1 MGLYVVVGVQW
12 GDEGKG
18 KVVDYLAPEMHYIV
32 RFQGG
37 ANAGHTVTRG
47 KRVFRFHLLPSG
59 CLHPKVTSV
68 IAPGVVA
75 DLHQL
80 LKELDNLQGLGI
92 ARPRLLISPRVHL
105 VMPYHLLQD
114 ELEEKRR
121 GKSSIGT
128 TKRGIGPCYADRA
141 ARNGIRLE
149 DLTRPDEFRARL
161 CYILEEKN
169 TLFTHLY
176 GGDALEVDR
185 VADDLLGAFE
195 RVAPYLAETATVLRE
210 ALTEGKNVLFEG
222 AQGALL
228 DLENGTYPYV
238 TSSHTLAVSATLST
252 GISIRHAKRI
262 LGVSKAYLTRVGSGP
277 FPTEIQESFLNAHIR
292 EVGGEYG
299 ATTGRPRRLGWLD
312 LPLLRY
318 AATVNDLHSL
328 AITKMDVLQD
338 LREIKACVAYR
349 HRGKTLEMPPEDLA
363 LLSEVEP
370 VYERFESWSAIAKA
384 PTYADLPRNAR
395 RYLRFIEKETGIP
408 IYLISYSPE
417 PEHTFRKR
425 AT

>member
-1 MGLYVVVGVQW
+1 MGLYILVGAQW

-18 KVVDYLAPEMHYIV
+18 KVVDYLAPEMDYIV

-47 KRVFRFHLLPSG
+47 KQVFRFHLLPSG
-59 CLHPKVTSV
+59 CLHPSVTSV
-68 IAPGVVA
+68 IAPGVVV

-80 LKELDNLQGLGI
+80 LRELDNLQGLGVS
-92 ARPRLLISPRVHL
+92 RPRLLISPRVHL

-141 ARNGIRLE
+141 ARNGIRLD
-149 DLTRPDEFRARL
+149 DLAQPDHFRNRL
-161 CYILEEKN
+161 RYILEEKN

-176 GGDALEVDR
+176 GAEPLDADS
-185 VADDLLGAFE
+185 VADDLLRAFE
-195 RVAPYLAETATVLRE
+195 RVKPYLAETTTILRD
-210 ALTEGKNVLFEG
+210 ALAKRKKVLFEG
-222 AQGALL
+222 AQGVLL

-238 TSSHTLAVSATLST
+238 TSSHTLAASVTLST
-252 GISIRHAKRI
+252 GISIQRADRI
-262 LGVSKAYLTRVGSGP
+262 LGVSKAYLTRVGAGP
-277 FPTEIQESFLNAHIR
+277 FPTEIQEQVLNAHIR

-299 ATTGRPRRLGWLD
+299 ATTGRPRRVGWLD

-318 AATVNDLHSL
+318 AATVSDFHSL

-338 LREIKACVAYR
+338 LPEVRVCVAYR
-349 HRGKTLEMPPEDLA
+349 HQRKTLEFPPEDLA
-363 LLSEVEP
+363 LLSEMKP
-370 VYERFESWSAIAKA
+370 IYETFKSWISFSRAKA
-384 PTYADLPRNAR
+384 YGDLPLNAR
-395 RYLRFIEKETGIP
+395 RYLRFIEKETSVP
-408 IYLISYSPE
+408 ISLVSYSPE
-417 PEHTFRKR
+417 PEHTFRR
-425 AT
+425 HSD